1 MLAAALFAAGWPAIR
16 PVVARVNFDITFA
29 RARLAAGNTNA
40 RSVRLSI
47 PDRSLATFAGQIF
60 PPPKN
65 STERSLLAAK
75 LLRVSRKVGGD
86 EARYSRGIA
95 YLLAGDSKTAGN
107 FFVTIPEE
115 RRDVGMWTD
124 IAAVHIGLAAGS
136 GEADEWIAALDAA
149 DRALGLDRGR
159 PEARFNRAVILDAI
173 GVTPVARTEW
183 WTYRTID
190 SNSHWAAIAQQRLAS
205 PEVSEAKVWKRARL
219 QLEVEPAADLNR
231 LTQRFPQQVRAFAE
245 GLWLPLWAEAISQG
259 DRVTA
264 RRHLDRARSV
274 GKVLRT
280 TTGESLLADVVA
292 DIDGLGARADLVA
305 GLLSYRDGRWAYRD
319 DEVLE
324 AERQFRAAAGLLAR
338 ARSPMAAVARFYIAS
353 TLHDQ
358 NRNDEALALLQSLL
372 TTERNSKTP
381 HKGLLARIQYEI
393 SVCEAIRGHWSD
405 SLAAAR
411 ESMAIF
417 ARLGERA
424 NAAEAEAGL
433 SEDYDFLGQA
443 GLARRHAIA
452 ALRTTCTFE
461 DFRRARTIL
470 AVMAR
475 TESRGGHWNRARA
488 IINVEEKLAYGKPAP
503 QLDADMFLRKSAV
516 ASQLGHL
523 DRAIDALFAAR
534 AAARRIIDPAAQ
546 ARLLADIDGIEGHI
560 VGLRDPKRAI
570 ALLSAA
576 IAFQQKTARRIVL
589 PELYL
594 ERGRIEVR
602 LEMLVDAQRDFDAGI
617 VELESQ
623 RVHVADAELRP
634 GIFDD
639 AAELFH
645 EAISLQIR
653 RGADPA
659 AVLASVERGRAR
671 TLFEQLGG
679 SALAPNPTET
689 EIRRNIPAGM
699 ALAEYVCLPRQLV
712 VFIVTSRQTV
722 MRVFPVPRSAL
733 GAKVSA
739 FVAALSSKQASSPIE
754 ARSAELFD
762 VLIRPV
768 EDLLSGATTVTVIAD
783 DLLQRIPFGALLDRK
798 SGAYF
803 VEHYAVATNA
813 SAAVFLAGVQH
824 APAANVALPATA
836 LVFANPTMSADLP
849 FVLPSLNA
857 AEAEAASVARE
868 YAHATLVLRDEATA
882 ARFVALAP
890 SFDVVHFAGH
900 AVMQRTEPGSSA
912 LICAAS
918 EGSSGAVT
926 SRDIARMQL
935 RRTRVVV
942 LAACSTMAGRNAAVE
957 GVASLA
963 RAFLVA
969 GAPVVV
975 GTLWDIDDGDAAPLM
990 KSMHHRIARGET
1002 PAQAIRAAQIEA
1014 IHSDRSERRDP
1025 RKWAAF
1031 ELIGQV

>member
-1 MLAAALFAAGWPAIR
+1 MVAAVLFAAGWPALR
-16 PVVARVNFDITFA
+16 RLVARVSFDITFA

-40 RSVRLSI
+40 HSVRLSI
-47 PDRSLATFAGQIF
+47 PDRSLATFASRIF
-60 PPPKN
+60 PSPAN

-75 LLRVSRKVGGD
+75 LLRVSREVGGD

-95 YLLAGDSKTAGN
+95 YLLAGDSKTAEN
-107 FFVTIPEE
+107 FFGTIPEE
-115 RRDVGMWTD
+115 RRDVAMWTD
-124 IAAVHIGLAAGS
+124 IAAVHMDLAAGS
-136 GEADEWIAALDAA
+136 GEADGWIAALDAA
-149 DRALGLDRGR
+149 DRALDLDRGR

-190 SNSHWAAIAQQRLAS
+190 RNSRWAGIAQQRLSS
-205 PEVSEAKVWKRARL
+205 PEVSEAKVWKSARL
-219 QLEVEPAADLNR
+219 QLEVEPAGDLNR

-274 GKVLRT
+274 GKVLRK

-292 DIDGLGARADLVA
+292 DVDGLGARDDLVA
-305 GLLSYRDGRWAYRD
+305 GLLLYRDGRRAYRD

-324 AERQFRAAAGLLAR
+324 AERQFRAAEGLLTR

-353 TLHDQ
+353 ALHDQ
-358 NRNDEALALLQSLL
+358 NRDDEALPLLQSLL
-372 TTERNSKTP
+372 TTERNSETP
-381 HKGLLARIQYEI
+381 HKGLVARIQYEI
-393 SVCEAIRGHWSD
+393 SVCEAPRGHWSD

-417 ARLGERA
+417 ARLRERA
-424 NAAEAEAGL
+424 NAAEAEAVL

-443 GLARRHAIA
+443 VLARRHAIA

-475 TESRGGHWNRARA
+475 TESRGGHWSRARA

-516 ASQLGHL
+516 ASRLGHL

-546 ARLLADIDGIEGHI
+546 VRLLADIDGIEGHI
-560 VGLRDPKRAI
+560 VASRDPKRAI
-570 ALLSAA
+570 TLLSAA

-602 LEMLVDAQRDFDAGI
+602 LEMLDDAQRDFDAGI

-645 EAISLQIR
+645 EAISLQLR

-679 SALAPNPTET
+679 SAMANPTET
-689 EIRRNIPAGM
+689 ELRRNIPAGM
-699 ALAEYVCLPRQLV
+699 ALAEYVCLPGQLV
-712 VFIVTSRQTV
+712 VFIVTSGQTV
-722 MRVFPVPRSAL
+722 MRVLPVSRSAL
-733 GAKVSA
+733 GAKVTA
-739 FVAALSSKQASSPIE
+739 FMGALSSKRASSPIE

-783 DLLQRIPFGALLDRK
+783 DLLQRVPFGALLDRK

-824 APAANVALPATA
+824 PLAANAAVPATA
-836 LVFANPTMSADLP
+836 LVFANPTVSADLP

-868 YAHATLVLRDEATA
+868 YTHATLVLRDEATA

-918 EGSSGAVT
+918 EGSAGAVT
-926 SRDIARMQL
+926 SREIARMQL
-935 RRTRVVV
+935 RRTRIVV

-1014 IHSDRSERRDP
+1014 IHSDRLERRDP